1 MPGKG
6 DLGTALHNPT
16 RIFCKILILM
26 LSNAQQCSA
35 MLSNAQQNSAMLSNA
50 SNAQQ
55 IPKKAATLLQL
66 LKSLIFGIK
75 TEEEEGE
82 Y

>member
-6 DLGTALHNPT
+6 DLGTALHNPP
-16 RIFCKILILM
+16 RLFCKILILM
-26 LSNAQQCSA
+26 LSNAQQY
-35 MLSNAQQNSAMLSNA
+35 SAMLSNA

-75 TEEEEGE
+75 TEEEEEEEEGE
-82 Y
+82 NTDF

>member
-1 MPGKG
+1 
-6 DLGTALHNPT
+6 
-16 RIFCKILILM
+16 M
-26 LSNAQQCSA
+26 L
-35 MLSNAQQNSAMLSNA
+35 

-82 Y
+82 EEENTDF

>member
-1 MPGKG
+1 
-6 DLGTALHNPT
+6 
-16 RIFCKILILM
+16 M
-26 LSNAQQCSA
+26 LSNAQPCSA
-35 MLSNAQQNSAMLSNA
+35 ML

-75 TEEEEGE
+75 TEEEGEEGE
-82 Y
+82 EEENTDF

>member
-1 MPGKG
+1 
-6 DLGTALHNPT
+6 
-16 RIFCKILILM
+16 
-26 LSNAQQCSA
+26 

-66 LKSLIFGIK
+66 IKSLIFGIK

-82 Y
+82 EEKNTDF